1 MSIANIDPTGEPFT
15 DFERGGDKGR
25 FECGNCVHMDFKEG
39 VCLHP
44 IMEAVSKQPRK
55 NGKPK
60 VDHDDCCKFVR
71 RLGEK
76 K

>member
-1 MSIANIDPTGEPFT
+1 MTLSNIAATGEPFT
-15 DFERGGDKGR
+15 DFERGGNKGP
-25 FECGNCVHMDFKEG
+25 FQCSNCTHMDAKEG

-60 VDHDDCCKFVR
+60 VDEDDCCKFVR
-71 RLGEK
+71 RKGE
-76 K
+76 